1 MKGLAGLSFT
11 LGVVP
16 AAVAA
21 AEESATPFLPAP
33 VVCLAVAAVAR
44 SMGRRL
50 GRDRLVALRGVRAR
64 RERR

>member
-11 LGVVP
+11 LGVVL

-21 AEESATPFLPAP
+21 ARESATPFVPAAF
-33 VVCLAVAAVAR
+33 VCLAVATLAWNLV
-44 SMGRRL
+44 RRR
-50 GRDRLVALRGVRAR
+50 GRDRLVALRGFRAR